1 MERKATIVAKD
12 MQAAD
17 QEPSA
22 IAVSAGG
29 AAIRN
34 GWRNIRLIIGREYKN
49 HITQRSFII
58 TSILLLIVVAL
69 AAFVPTVVQF
79 ISARSSSSSQ
89 THIALVNSAG
99 PVGGLEGTAL
109 VSFAARELNGTDTS
123 SQAPYALTSQVPAA
137 QASLEKQVKNGGLDI
152 LLVLQRSAQGN
163 LQFVYYAHTSSSNDS
178 DLSNIQA
185 LVQQLNFLD
194 AAHRLGLTPAQTSN
208 LVAPPALTIVYTQQ
222 SQTRPTGEIVTG
234 YILASAGNILVY
246 ISVTLYAMGV
256 AIGVGEEKGS
266 RVMEVLIN
274 AATPLQLML
283 GKIIGIGAAGL
294 TQMACM
300 IAVGLGALF
309 LQIPLQAALFGPQ
322 AGGFLQY
329 LTGVSVPFYLLFL
342 VYFVLAFLLYAT
354 LFAGLGA
361 LVKRQDEVRS
371 AVQIPTLLVV
381 ASYVLVYFAIFTP
394 DAPWVKVFSYIPFST
409 STMMLV
415 RLSLGQVAW
424 WEVPLTIAIMLLA
437 ISACT
442 WFSARLYRLGVLMYG
457 QKPGLGRVMNLA
469 FGR

>member
-1 MERKATIVAKD
+1 MERKATTVAKD

-58 TSILLLIVVAL
+58 TSILLLIIVAL

-89 THIALVNSAG
+89 THIALVNNAG
-99 PVGGLEGTAL
+99 PVGGLQGTAL
-109 VSFAARELNGTDTS
+109 ASFAARELNGTDTS
-123 SQAPYALTSQVPAA
+123 SQAPYALASQVPAA
-137 QASLEKQVKNGGLDI
+137 QASLEKQVKNGSLDI

-194 AAHRLGLTPAQTSN
+194 AAHRLGLTPAQTSS
-208 LVAPPALTIVYTQQ
+208 LVAPPALTIVYTLK
-222 SQTRPTGEIVTG
+222 SKTRSTGEIVTG
-234 YILASAGNILVY
+234 YILAFAGNILVY
-246 ISVTLYAMGV
+246 ISVTLYALGV
-256 AIGVGEEKGS
+256 AMGVGEEKGS

-300 IAVGLGALF
+300 IAVGLAALF

-322 AGGFLQY
+322 AGGFLNY

-342 VYFVLAFLLYAT
+342 LYFMLAFLLYAT

-371 AVQIPTLLVV
+371 AVQIPTLLMV
-381 ASYVLVYFAIFTP
+381 ASYVLVYFAIITP
-394 DAPWVKVFSYIPFST
+394 GAPWVKFFSYIPFST

-457 QKPGLGRVMNLA
+457 QKPGLGRVLKLA